1 MLKRDEQSNK
11 KKCEVK
17 REECSA
23 EPGKQARKSASRKRG
38 GKWNERAEHR
48 VPW

>member
-17 REECSA
+17 REECGGAWQTSKKKR
-23 EPGKQARKSASRKRG
+23 EPKERG
-38 GKWNERAEHR
+38 GKWNEAVHQ